1 VSAPGVQTPA
11 ATKPQPVTPKP
22 APKVVVPPP
31 TPKLK
36 PRNAEPEK
44 PTTVTLPAPPVATG
58 PLEKVTPSGVTAA
71 PVESPR
77 HAPTPSGTVSTI
89 APSPVPAGTLGAI
102 VFQGADPFTAD
113 ELTPIT
119 GLSLGTT
126 PTAESLQNASRQL
139 IDTGYFFNVS
149 AKFDSVAGVGT
160 ATFILEPAPPSQLRR
175 LSFANFVWL
184 TPAEI
189 DDVLKRVPLYHG
201 YGSIPAT
208 NNGPLIASIQSA
220 LNRALTARGVNA
232 LITHSDVPANALHPY
247 AAIEFR
253 VVEPKVVLESASL
266 FDIPPSLVA
275 KTLKAQELAVKQPY
289 NEGIAGTTLTD
300 LLLRPA
306 RDAGYIGAKLWR
318 IDRKRKPMGNNV
330 GVIFTARMDAGP
342 LYTVRSLGWVPTPIY
357 SGSDFHRNAGLM
369 AGKPPTPAGL
379 EKTQQSILDAYH
391 AHGYVD
397 AVVLVNSDLDAKSGS
412 AGYTFSVDPGPQYI
426 LRTITIQ
433 GLPPD
438 VQKDFESAWTIK
450 PGDVYNEDYLLN
462 FINDHPNIKSLK
474 GYTFDYNRSTTPDT
488 HMVDLVITFKPM
500 K

>member
-1 VSAPGVQTPA
+1 
-11 ATKPQPVTPKP
+11 
-22 APKVVVPPP
+22 
-31 TPKLK
+31 
-36 PRNAEPEK
+36 
-44 PTTVTLPAPPVATG
+44 VTLPAQPANTSPLDKVSPSAT
-58 PLEKVTPSGVTAA
+58 TP
-71 PVESPR
+71 ESPR
-77 HAPTPSGTVSTI
+77 HTPSPTPTGTVSTI
-89 APSPVPAGTLGAI
+89 APSPVPEGTLGAI

-119 GLSLGTT
+119 GLTLGTT
-126 PTAESLQNASRQL
+126 PTEEALQKASRAL
-139 IDTGYFFNVS
+139 IDTGYFYNVS
-149 AKFDSVAGVGT
+149 ATFGSVAKVGT
-160 ATFILEPAPPSQLRR
+160 ATFVLQPAPPEMLRR

-201 YGSIPAT
+201 YGSVPAA
-208 NNGPLIASIQSA
+208 NNGPLIASIQAA
-220 LNRALTARGVNA
+220 LSRALATKGVNA
-232 LITHSDVPANALHPY
+232 MITHSDVPPNALHPY

-253 VVEPKVVLESASL
+253 VTEPRVVLDSASL

-318 IDRKRKPMGNNV
+318 IDRKRRPMGNNV

-342 LYTVRSLGWVPTPIY
+342 LYTVRSLGWVPTPVY
-357 SGSDFHRNAGLM
+357 SSTDFHRNTGLM

-391 AHGYVD
+391 SHGYVD
-397 AVVLVNSDLDAKSGS
+397 AQVLVNSDLDAKSGS
-412 AGYTFSVDPGPQYI
+412 ASYTFSVNPGPQYT
-426 LRTITIQ
+426 LRSISIQ

-438 VQKDFESAWTIK
+438 VQKEFEAAWTIK
-450 PGDVYNEDYLLN
+450 PGDVYDENYLLN
-462 FINDHPNIKSLK
+462 FINNHPSIKSLK
-474 GYTFDYNRSTTPDT
+474 AYTFDYNRSTVPDS
-488 HMVDLVITFKPM
+488 HMVDLVITFKPA